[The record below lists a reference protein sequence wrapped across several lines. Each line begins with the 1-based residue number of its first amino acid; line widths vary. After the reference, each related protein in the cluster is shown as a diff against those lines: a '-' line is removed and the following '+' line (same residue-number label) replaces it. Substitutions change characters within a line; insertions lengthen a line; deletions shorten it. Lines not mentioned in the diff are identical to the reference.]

1 MKPQRIQKNRG
12 IMKKTLI
19 LPVLVWFFCGVVLA
33 DNSSETVPDGTIP
46 HNDNASMQQNASE
59 ITPEESNLPSWIYP
73 NYPPYTSADKVDPFV
88 SFVKVREYETMQA
101 ARKAKTEKKALSPL
115 ENLDSNALKVVAI
128 MNREGS
134 NLAMVELPDGKGYL
148 IRPGMAVGLYDGVV
162 TSIEKDMIVVEEEVV
177 DVFGEAKTRKINLR
191 LRQEKE

>member
-1 MKPQRIQKNRG
+1 MKPQKIQKNRG
-12 IMKKTLI
+12 IMKNILI
-19 LPVLVWFFCGVVLA
+19 LQALVWFFCGIAFA
-33 DNSSETVPDGTIP
+33 DNSSEAVPNGATP
-46 HNDNASMQQNASE
+46 QNASMQQNASE
-59 ITPEESNLPSWIYP
+59 IAPDDSNLPSWIYP
-73 NYPPYTSADKVDPFV
+73 AYPPYTSADKVDPFV

-128 MNREGS
+128 MSKEGS
-134 NLAMVELPDGKGYL
+134 NVAMVELPDGKGYL

-177 DVFGEAKTRKINLR
+177 DVFGEAKKRKINLR